1 MLTIERDIAS
11 QPGVWTVAAD
21 LARSHAR
28 ELPRPGMRLAVIGC
42 GTSYF
47 VAQAIAALREVR
59 GLGESDAFPA
69 SEFPADRE
77 YDEVIA
83 ISRSGTTTE
92 VVRALEAV
100 PPARPSLAI
109 SGLTGSPVAQAAS
122 KALILDF
129 ANEQTVVQTRF
140 ATAVLAFARTW
151 LGDDLEPVAAA
162 VRDAADHPLPLDPE
176 RFEQFVFLGQGWTYG
191 LASEAALKVR
201 ESAGAWAEAYPAME
215 YRHGPISATTA
226 SSLVWALGDVD
237 PGVLEAAANTGAT
250 IRADGAD
257 PLAELVL
264 AQRMAVALALAK
276 GRDPNAPRHLTR
288 SVVLN

>member
-1 MLTIERDIAS
+1 MIEQDIAS
-11 QPGVWTVAAD
+11 QPGIWTLAAE
-21 LARSHAR
+21 LARAESASLTRHGA
-28 ELPRPGMRLAVIGC
+28 RLAVIGC

-47 VAQAIAALREVR
+47 VAQAIAALREFR

-69 SEFPADRE
+69 SEFPADRQ

-100 PPARPSLAI
+100 PPSCPSLALT
-109 SGLTGSPVAQAAS
+109 GLAGSPVARAAS
-122 KALILDF
+122 KAVILDF
-129 ANEQTVVQTRF
+129 ANEKIVVQTRF
-140 ATAVLAFARTW
+140 ATAVVAFARTW
-151 LGDDLEPVAAA
+151 LGDDLAPVASA
-162 VRDAADHPLPLDPE
+162 VQDAAGEPLPVDPE
-176 RFEQFVFLGQGWTYG
+176 RFEQFVFLGKGWTSG

-201 ESAGAWAEAYPAME
+201 ESAGVWAESYLAME
-215 YRHGPISATTA
+215 YRHGPISATSA
-226 SSLVWALGDVD
+226 STLVWAFGDVD
-237 PGVLEAAANTGAT
+237 PGVLEATARTGAT
-250 IRADGAD
+250 IRANGDD

-264 AQRMAVALALAK
+264 AQRMAVALALAR